1 MLCPCGHHFPSALAN
16 RNSRAGLLGHVSP
29 FSHVPA
35 LGPLFAHIFFKFHV
49 VCTNLTH
56 EGKYSYLVFKLA
68 TWALTVTSTMSP
80 YYRMFYMRKVE
91 YLVFRVLS
99 SDLVLSQTLRVGCF
113 CTDSNSLV
121 MLLVALTRPCICF
134 LNKIV
139 LS

>member
-1 MLCPCGHHFPSALAN
+1 MLCPCGHHFPSVLPN

-35 LGPLFAHIFFKFHV
+35 LGALFAHIFFKFHV

-91 YLVFRVLS
+91 
-99 SDLVLSQTLRVGCF
+99 
-113 CTDSNSLV
+113 
-121 MLLVALTRPCICF
+121 LLGLPC
-134 LNKIV
+134 V
-139 LS
+139 